1 MNESASLP
9 PGIYELLVDGSL
21 DALIADLDESGYAD
35 VQPVDIADFPSRAA
49 HHIGKKVESALEQAA
64 AEDRVA
70 LANRVLRAL
79 QDEGDSLQLN
89 SDRHELKSVFLD
101 SPASRPLTPLTETAL
116 LTNASGT
123 PSLQSELRLEMESA
137 DRVDLLCAFV
147 KWTGITVLE
156 QSLERLQKRGVP
168 IRVLTTTYIGATD
181 RKALDRL
188 VNDFGAEVRVN
199 YDSRTTHLHAKAWL
213 FYRKTGFDT
222 GYVGSS
228 NLSRTALVDG
238 LEWNV
243 RVSRKAT
250 KSLMDNF
257 DATFESYWKSN
268 QFVEY
273 IPSRDAKRLDDSLAA
288 ARSGGSRSSSTTS
301 SGITTHFLDVRPYP
315 HQIEMLEELSSE
327 RSEHG
332 RTRNLLVAA
341 TGTGKT
347 IVAALD
353 YERLLNQARDL
364 ARAQGRANGPLRVLF
379 VAHRKEILEQALE
392 TYRLVLKRGD
402 LGSLLVGGQP
412 ADDPDHVFASV
423 QMLSSDHQL
432 ERWASDH
439 FDVVVIDEFHHAE
452 ARTYRKI
459 LDWFKP
465 KQLLGLTATPERAD
479 GVNVAQAFF
488 DGRVAS
494 ELRLWDALDADLLV
508 PFHYFGIA
516 DNVDLRR
523 VTFRAGGYDSSE
535 LSKLYT
541 GNDNRAA
548 LILRQL
554 KEKVLDPQAMRA
566 LGFCASVDHAIY
578 MARVFTEAGIAS
590 VSLSGYSTAEERD
603 MALQRL
609 RAGSLQCIFTVDLF
623 NEGVDVPEVDTVLML
638 RPTQSAT
645 VFLQQLGRGLRRA
658 RGKAVLTVLD
668 FVGHQHAKFRFD
680 IPLRA
685 MTGIPRGRLKDAVE
699 KGFPQMPGGSQII
712 LDRVAQKRV
721 LDSIKSQLT
730 LKTQALLSDIRQHKP
745 EETSPLEYQ
754 LGDYLSDAGRDLPD
768 IYKPRDRAAGELK
781 FPATWSAVRHL
792 AFSASESSAV
802 ERMLASQIMYRIKAL
817 AHVDDQER
825 AAEYRRLLA
834 LGPTSRQEFSND
846 PYAAMLYYTF
856 WPKGDGGSINEGL
869 DEIRS
874 NDYLCQELDQLLSVT
889 TASSRSI
896 PRTLEGDIGRLPLRT
911 HARYSR
917 EELLAAFG
925 MGTIEKPQPGN
936 FREGVKWFKNHQ
948 TDVLLI
954 TLRKSEADF
963 SPSTLYKD
971 YALTPELFHW
981 ESQSGTSVESPT
993 GQRYIHHREQGSRVL
1008 LFVRQSKSDDL
1019 GTSPYTCLGTAEYE
1033 SHEGS
1038 RPIQIVWKLDR
1049 PMPTDLFLEA
1059 KAVS

>member
-1 MNESASLP
+1 MSDNANLP
-9 PGIYELLVDGSL
+9 PGIYELLVDGST
-21 DALIADLDESGYAD
+21 DALINNLEDSKYAETQHVD
-35 VQPVDIADFPSRAA
+35 VADFPARAA
-49 HHIGKKVESALEQAA
+49 RHIGGKVEAALARA
-64 AEDRVA
+64 DAEDRVL
-70 LANRVLRAL
+70 LANKILQAL
-79 QDEGDSLQLN
+79 PLGESDLQLT
-89 SDRHELKSVFLD
+89 SDRRELKSIYEKAPV
-101 SPASRPLTPLTETAL
+101 SRPSTPLTETAL
-116 LTNASGT
+116 FTNAAGT

-147 KWTGITVLE
+147 KWSGITTIE
-156 QSLERLQKRGVP
+156 QGLQRLRKRGVP
-168 IRVLTTTYIGATD
+168 IRVLTTTYIGATE

-188 VNDFGAEVRVN
+188 VDEFGAEVRVN

-243 RVSRKAT
+243 RVSREAT
-250 KSLMDNF
+250 RSLMDNF
-257 DATFESYWKSN
+257 DATFESYWASS
-268 QFVEY
+268 QFEEY
-273 IPSRDAKRLDDSLAA
+273 FPARDAKRLDGALADA
-288 ARSGGSRSSSTTS
+288 RVGGSRTTVARSGINTR
-301 SGITTHFLDVRPYP
+301 FLDVQPFA
-315 HQIEMLEELSSE
+315 HQIEMLDDVSSE
-327 RSEHG
+327 RTEHA
-332 RTRNLLVAA
+332 RSRNLLVAA

-347 IVAALD
+347 VIAALD
-353 YERLLNQARDL
+353 YERLVREARDL
-364 ARAQGRANGPLRVLF
+364 ARAQGTARKPLRLLF
-379 VAHRKEILEQALE
+379 VAHRKEILSQALD
-392 TYRLVLKRGD
+392 TYRAVLKEGD
-402 LGSLLVGGQP
+402 FGSLLVGGAVP
-412 ADDPDHVFASV
+412 GDTDHVFASI
-423 QMLSSDHQL
+423 QMLSRDDQL
-432 ERWASDH
+432 AQWAPDH

-452 ARTYRKI
+452 ASTYRKV
-459 LDWFKP
+459 LNWFKP
-465 KQLLGLTATPERAD
+465 NQLLGLTATPERAD

-488 DGRVAS
+488 DARIAS
-494 ELRLWDALDADLLV
+494 ELRLWDALEADLLV
-508 PFHYFGIA
+508 PFHYYGIA
-516 DNVDLRR
+516 DNVDLSG
-523 VTFRAGGYDSSE
+523 VTFRSGGYDSAE
-535 LSKLYT
+535 LSAVYT
-541 GNDNRAA
+541 GNSERAA

-554 KEKVLDPQAMRA
+554 DAKILDPQSMRA
-566 LGFCASVDHAIY
+566 LGFCVTVDHASY
-578 MARVFTEAGIAS
+578 MANVFNQAGIAS
-590 VSLSGYSTAEERD
+590 ESLSGSSTTEERD
-603 MALQRL
+603 SALRRL
-609 RAGSLQCIFTVDLF
+609 RSGDLQCIFTVDIF

-658 RGKAVLTVLD
+658 RGKALLTVLD

-685 MTGIPRGRLKDAVE
+685 MTGIPRGRLEDAVQ

-712 LDRVAQKRV
+712 LDRVAQEHV
-721 LDSIKSQLT
+721 LESIKSQLSLT
-730 LKTQALLSDIRQHKP
+730 TKALVSDIRQHKP
-745 EETSPLEYQ
+745 TETSPLEYQ
-754 LGDYLSDAGRDLPD
+754 LGDYLGQSGRDLPD
-768 IYKPRDRAAGELK
+768 IYKPNNRTLGGLK
-781 FPATWSAVRHL
+781 LPATWSTVRHL
-792 AFSASESSAV
+792 AFSKNESSAV
-802 ERMLASQIMYRIKAL
+802 EQMLASQIMNRVRAL
-817 AHVDDQER
+817 THVDDLAR
-825 AAEYRRLLA
+825 AAAYRRLLA
-834 LGPTSRQEFSND
+834 RGSMLRQEVSND

-889 TASSRSI
+889 TASSRSN
-896 PRTLEGDIGRLPLRT
+896 PRSLEGDLGKLPLHT

-925 MGTIEKPQPGN
+925 MGTVEKPQPGN
-936 FREGVKWFKNHQ
+936 FREGVKWFKDYQ

-993 GQRYIHHREQGSRVL
+993 GQRYIRHRELGSRVL
-1008 LFVRQSKSDDL
+1008 LFVRQAKSDDL
-1019 GTSPYTCLGTAEYE
+1019 GTSPYTCLGTATYE

>member
-1 MNESASLP
+1 MNEYASLP

-21 DALIADLDESGYAD
+21 DALIADLDESGFAD

-49 HHIGKKVESALEQAA
+49 HHIGKKVESALEQVAT
-64 AEDRVA
+64 EDRVA

-79 QDEGDSLQLN
+79 QDEGDALQLN
-89 SDRHELKSVFLD
+89 SDRRELKSVFLD

-257 DATFESYWKSN
+257 DATFESYWASN
-268 QFVEY
+268 QFAEY
-273 IPSRDAKRLDDSLAA
+273 IPSRDAKRLDGSLAA
-288 ARSGGSRSSSTTS
+288 ARNGCGRSSSTTS

-327 RSEHG
+327 RSEQA
-332 RTRNLLVAA
+332 RTRNLVVAA

-353 YERLLNQARDL
+353 YERLLKQARDL

-392 TYRLVLKRGD
+392 TYRSVLKRGD
-402 LGSLLVGGQP
+402 FGALLIGGQP

-423 QMLSSDHQL
+423 QTLSRDHQL
-432 ERWASDH
+432 ERWSSDH

-508 PFHYFGIA
+508 PFHYFGIS

-523 VTFRAGGYDSSE
+523 VTFRAGGYDSAE

-578 MARVFTEAGIAS
+578 MAGVFTEAGIAS
-590 VSLSGYSTAEERD
+590 VSLSGYSTAEERE

-658 RGKAVLTVLD
+658 RGKALLTVLD

-685 MTGIPRGRLKDAVE
+685 MTGIPRGRLEDAVQ
-699 KGFPQMPGGSQII
+699 KGFPQMPGGSQIV
-712 LDRVAQKRV
+712 LDRVAQKHV
-721 LDSIKSQLT
+721 LESIKNQLSLT
-730 LKTQALLSDIRQHKP
+730 TKALVSDIRQHRPK
-745 EETSPLEYQ
+745 ETSPIEYQ
-754 LGDYLSDAGRDLPD
+754 LGDYLGQSGRDLPD
-768 IYKPRDRAAGELK
+768 IYKPNNRTLGGLK
-781 FPATWSAVRHL
+781 LPATWSAVRHL
-792 AFSASESSAV
+792 AFSDSQSSAV
-802 ERMLASQIMYRIKAL
+802 EQMLASQIMNRVRAL
-817 AHVDDQER
+817 THVDDLTR
-825 AAEYRRLLA
+825 AAAYRRLLA
-834 LGPTSRQEFSND
+834 VGPTSRQEVSDD

-889 TASSRSI
+889 TASSRSN
-896 PRTLEGDIGRLPLRT
+896 PRTLEGDLGKLPLRT

-925 MGTIEKPQPGN
+925 MGIFEKPQPGN
-936 FREGVKWFKNHQ
+936 FREGVKWFKDHQ

-993 GQRYIHHREQGSRVL
+993 GQRYIHHREQGSRIL